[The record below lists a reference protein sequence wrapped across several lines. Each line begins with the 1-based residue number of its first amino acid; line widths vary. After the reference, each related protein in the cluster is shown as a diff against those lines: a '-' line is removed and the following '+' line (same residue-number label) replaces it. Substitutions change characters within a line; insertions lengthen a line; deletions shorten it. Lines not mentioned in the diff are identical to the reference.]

1 MKIRVYLLAPVMA
14 ALAVSA
20 AAAGESNP
28 QGPSMPSGPPPPKP
42 IPANYIAV
50 SPCVPG
56 MGVHYVDVKRFPDPN
71 SPIYGTYQGKPV
83 FTEIMLIPKDLAA
96 GKSWTNT
103 LKPLPGYKIDHVDI
117 EYEPHGHP
125 GMTFAHYDV
134 HAYYVSHATHVKFC
148 PGAPG
153 M

>member
-1 MKIRVYLLAPVMA
+1 MNNRALVLASVFA
-14 ALAVSA
+14 ACTITA
-20 AAAGESNP
+20 AAAADRP
-28 QGPSMPSGPPPPKP
+28 MMKPMGPPPPKP

-56 MGVHYVDVKRFPDPN
+56 MGAHYVNPKAPFD

-83 FTEIMLIPKDLAA
+83 FTEIMMTPKELAA
-96 GKSWTNT
+96 GKSWRDV
-103 LKPLPGYKIDHVDI
+103 LKPLPGYTIDHVDI

-134 HAYYVSHATHVKFC
+134 HAYYIAHAVHVKFC
-148 PGAPG
+148 PGS
-153 M
+153 MHM